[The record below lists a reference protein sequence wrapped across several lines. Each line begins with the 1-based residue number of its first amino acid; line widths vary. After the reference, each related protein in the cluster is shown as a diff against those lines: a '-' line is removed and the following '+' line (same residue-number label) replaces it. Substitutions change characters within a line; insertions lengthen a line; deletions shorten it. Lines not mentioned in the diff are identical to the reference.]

1 MKRLLRSNTYWLS
14 LVLLAW
20 LVQPAQ
26 GQAPRELKT
35 KPGVAVAMVNLVNP
49 RPDCSGDPGPV
60 ALSSLRQKPANGNI
74 LMQIIISDVAANGTC
89 PARKIPTIAI
99 ATRRERILPASKRSS
114 SRSIRITARRC

>member
-49 RPDCSGDPGPV
+49 RPDCSGDPGRSRCRV
-60 ALSSLRQKPANGNI
+60 SGGSRR
-74 LMQIIISDVAANGTC
+74 T
-89 PARKIPTIAI
+89 
-99 ATRRERILPASKRSS
+99 ATS
-114 SRSIRITARRC
+114 